1 MPSPSYGENNVK
13 AMVPLRVERGID
25 GAPSFRERR
34 SNALTLVPAAP
45 MHIPAKLRLLSF
57 ACNLLV
63 MLASFEL
70 CGHNSK
76 RVSHS
81 HVRRTRMLERE
92 SRFFLLQACR
102 FL

>member
-1 MPSPSYGENNVK
+1 MPSPSNGENNVK

-45 MHIPAKLRLLSF
+45 MHIPAKLRLLIF

-70 CGHNSK
+70 CG
-76 RVSHS
+76 RISHS